1 MADGVVDC
9 EAALTTSSGF
19 LYESNDL
26 EELIATTQRALAAFS
41 NRPAFGVL
49 RRRVMKQDVSWERSA
64 RRYEH
69 LYRSLKP
76 AS

>member
-1 MADGVVDC
+1 
-9 EAALTTSSGF
+9 
-19 LYESNDL
+19 
-26 EELIATTQRALAAFS
+26 
-41 NRPAFGVL
+41 VL

-76 AS
+76 A